1 MKANSF
7 LANSLEV
14 TQFLQSAPAISL
26 QRLLTQFP
34 GYQHLHFEVESSP
47 PPQNQG
53 PAPNW
58 NFLMQ
63 QKKDLTSLPVKKD
76 PARSIPA
83 KIYNKWIDHFQAVG
97 AGFSYSQS
105 HWPRGPKS
113 ADKKPTAVF
122 FIDVLVEITKHVAG
136 HISSFSPRKS
146 WPTELNCMGKIL

>member
-1 MKANSF
+1 
-7 LANSLEV
+7 
-14 TQFLQSAPAISL
+14 
-26 QRLLTQFP
+26 
-34 GYQHLHFEVESSP
+34 
-47 PPQNQG
+47 
-53 PAPNW
+53 
-58 NFLMQ
+58 MQ

-136 HISSFSPRKS
+136 HISTFSQ
-146 WPTELNCMGKIL
+146 